1 MDTTLLTF
9 IVLGLTAL
17 VVAAVIFLLWG
28 ERTSTR
34 DATIA
39 LVSGGVLS
47 LWAVVATTLAYRG
60 VFEPQAAESFPPVG
74 TNLVVVL
81 SVLFLS
87 LITSVSLRRLLTRQ
101 SQLIRLHVWRLVG
114 IVFLL
119 LMVSGQVPALWAL
132 PAGIGDILVGVT
144 APWVAH
150 DVETRRG
157 KRRAV
162 IWNLFGLSDLVVA
175 VGLGIMTSPGPTQV
189 FQTVPTSELM
199 AHFPLALVPTFL
211 VPLAF
216 VLHVVSLWQL
226 VAGAWGA
233 DPAGASFAQSR

>member
-1 MDTTLLTF
+1 MDTLLAF

-17 VVAAVIFLLWG
+17 VVAAVVFLLWG

-74 TNLVVVL
+74 IN
-81 SVLFLS
+81 
-87 LITSVSLRRLLTRQ
+87 
-101 SQLIRLHVWRLVG
+101 LIRLHVWRLVG

-119 LMVSGQVPALWAL
+119 LMASGELPALWAL
-132 PAGIGDILVGVT
+132 PAGIGDILIGVT
-144 APWVAH
+144 APWVAS

-157 KRRAV
+157 RRRAV
-162 IWNLFGLSDLVVA
+162 IWNLFGMADLVVA

-189 FQTVPTSELM
+189 FQTAPTSELM

-226 VAGAWGA
+226 LGGTWVPHRTA
-233 DPAGASFAQSR
+233 PAFAPSR